1 MAHANHTTTSRIAR
15 FETMVAGNAGRPWI
29 ICPVRFYGAQPPRK
43 MDGNPCTL
51 SFTRSRRR
59 KMNIKK
65 LIFDGEGVTLDFK
78 KTITSCE
85 KIARTMSSFANNKGG
100 RLLIGVA
107 DDGTIKGVK
116 SEDEER
122 YMITKA
128 AQLFARP
135 ALEPVFEEVYV
146 DDKLV
151 LVVEIPESDTKP
163 HYALAEDGKW
173 GAYVRVKDKSV
184 LASKIVVDVL
194 RHSADKSGI
203 LIEYSTKEKALLEYL
218 AERERINVPEYC
230 KLLNLSRRSA

>member
-1 MAHANHTTTSRIAR
+1 
-15 FETMVAGNAGRPWI
+15 
-29 ICPVRFYGAQPPRK
+29 
-43 MDGNPCTL
+43 
-51 SFTRSRRR
+51 
-59 KMNIKK
+59 MNVKK
-65 LIFDGEGVTLDFK
+65 LIFEGEGVSLDFK

-85 KIARTMSSFANNKGG
+85 KIARTMVSFANNKGG

-116 SEDEER
+116 AEDEER

-135 ALEPVFEEVYV
+135 ALEPIFEEVYV

-151 LVVEIPESDTKP
+151 LVVEIAESNTKP

-173 GAYVRVKDKSV
+173 WVYVRVKDKSV

-194 RHSADKSGI
+194 KRSADDTGV
-203 LIEYSTKEKALLEYL
+203 LIEYSSKEKALLEYL
-218 AERERINVPEYC
+218 DKMSRINVKEYC
-230 KLLNLSRRSA
+230 DLLKLNRRSAQRILVNMVLSGVIRIHTTEKEEYYTAA